1 MPTYLHEALAEL
13 VRQQPQFA
21 VDLVTDLGG
30 VPVPDYA
37 SVTLDSPDLTETT
50 PIEQRAD
57 GVVTL
62 HHDDGD
68 DGAAALG
75 IIVEV
80 QLEPDYKK
88 HYTWPAYLVSLRNRL
103 KAPVVVLVICPR
115 PRTARWAARPI
126 HLGGNSRIEP
136 LVIGPADVPAITDPE
151 VARGH
156 PELAMLSA
164 ITHHENHAVLD
175 ALFATFTPD
184 IERSYMYADLIRTVL
199 PDTARTYLEQLMS
212 APTWQPKSDFAR
224 EYFNKGKVEDRA
236 EALLEVLATRSI
248 PVTDEARRRITECTD
263 VDQLKEWFRRAIT
276 AATVDEVFGADG

>member
-1 MPTYLHEALAEL
+1 MTIDGSHAWIVRVFRIAACSSEQVAKLNTRLCGIVTARRRRCDARRRPCDVWSLRPPKLIVAALDDKGLCRSRRLSSCCRHTFTKRSSSWSDSNRSSPSISSLTSAACPCPTTPPSLST
-13 VRQQPQFA
+13 RR
-21 VDLVTDLGG
+21 T
-30 VPVPDYA
+30 
-37 SVTLDSPDLTETT
+37 STETT

-115 PRTARWAARPI
+115 PHSA
-126 HLGGNSRIEP
+126 LGGTTHTSGRQFENRT

-164 ITHHENHAVLD
+164 ITHHENHAVPD

-184 IERSYMYADLIRTVL
+184 IERSYVR
-199 PDTARTYLEQLMS
+199 
-212 APTWQPKSDFAR
+212 
-224 EYFNKGKVEDRA
+224 
-236 EALLEVLATRSI
+236 
-248 PVTDEARRRITECTD
+248 
-263 VDQLKEWFRRAIT
+263 
-276 AATVDEVFGADG
+276 